1 MLGVWLIL
9 LLSLL
14 NWVRTRRLALA
25 LLLLFAIDVVLYLS
39 GGRQYGGIWPYP
51 GFITTMGLVMLLI
64 RLWPQWRLLR
74 RPLPKRLPPRT
85 PVVGGVLEASP
96 WPRKQAR
103 GITTVSV
110 LVAFVMVLG
119 VAAAAVS
126 FSVRATL
133 VSRHAERS
141 LVATALLQGELERVR
156 AGEVAISKVEEDLS
170 ARAGRLLP
178 KAASRAIAS
187 RADGPDLMSLRLQV
201 SWQEPG
207 RPRHRAELAGL
218 VYTKR

>member
-1 MLGVWLIL
+1 MLGVWLTL

-25 LLLLFAIDVVLYLS
+25 LLLLFAIDVALSLS
-39 GGRQYGGIWPYP
+39 GGRHYGGIWLYP
-51 GFITTMGLVMLLI
+51 GFITTMGLVMLLL
-64 RLWPQWRLLR
+64 RLWPRWRLLR

-85 PVVGGVLEASP
+85 PVAGGVLEASP
-96 WPRKQAR
+96 WPKKQAR
-103 GITTVSV
+103 GITTVTV
-110 LVAFVMVLG
+110 LVGFVMVLT

-126 FSVRATL
+126 FLVRATL

-156 AGEVAISKVEEDLS
+156 AGEVAITELEEDLS

-178 KAASRAIAS
+178 KAAGRAIAS
-187 RADGPDLMSLRLQV
+187 RADEPDLMSLRLQV

-207 RPRHRAELAGL
+207 RPRHKAELSGL
-218 VYTKR
+218 VHAKR